1 MRNYT
6 NLSER
11 AHFVTAPDFNFLTG
25 SITTANSFGT
35 ALYAT
40 PGVAQIATT
49 GAWAGT
55 LTLQLSPDNT
65 SWYDIENYVSVNVVD
80 TLNLGMKCYLRVGFK
95 AASYTSG
102 TVNWMIGQGY

>member
-1 MRNYT
+1 MRSFS

-11 AHFVTAPDFNFLTG
+11 AHYCQAPDFSFLTG

-35 ALYAT
+35 ALQVS

-49 GAWAGT
+49 GTWAGT
-55 LTLQLSPDNT
+55 MTLQLSPDN
-65 SWYDIENYVSVNVVD
+65 SGWYDIENYVSINVVD
-80 TLNLGMKCYLRVGFK
+80 TINLGMKCYLRVGFK
-95 AASYTSG
+95 SASYTSG